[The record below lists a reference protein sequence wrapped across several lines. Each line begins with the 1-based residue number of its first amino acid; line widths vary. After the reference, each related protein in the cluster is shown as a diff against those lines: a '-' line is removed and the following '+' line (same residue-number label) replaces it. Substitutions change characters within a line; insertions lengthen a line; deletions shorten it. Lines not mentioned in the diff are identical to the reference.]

1 MSDSESVDSEGAT
14 RDRHVT
20 AAAAAAAAGG
30 ADDDSCAAAPAVLQK
45 VWDGGKFL
53 NLLDGEGN
61 KYMRCTHGQ
70 CGGTWKG
77 HNHTKALGHVIGGC
91 SDIKQCKYVSKEW
104 KAKYSD
110 IRFGVQKKKQD
121 KLEAIAKM
129 HMGVD
134 ALEDRM
140 REQAGL
146 GRAGADPPIRRI
158 HAPAAA
164 SVSAASHSNIPSSSD
179 EAGPPIFLGTRHSFA
194 TPSSRSGPYSEA
206 TKRALNDVLLDR
218 SGLKQ
223 DKKKK
228 FYHQT
233 NLVTSLGKNVASATT
248 DLDLAISHLIHGCG
262 LPFSLVE
269 DPLFHRLL
277 VRARDVNANYSA
289 PTRGDIAGPLL
300 DLTFKAY
307 YDDAKDRL
315 LREAKMYGITV
326 GGDGATI
333 DKCPLF
339 NAIACSVSNPSMVL
353 DVFDCS
359 QHAAEGGK
367 KDAEYLV
374 KTMLPKLKEIDPHR
388 ELIDLITFDGAGN
401 VQNAAKLLTLH
412 FPRASIGPAI
422 EHVVSLVFD
431 KVMRIRPINELCR
444 LAKMVSTVLF
454 CVVATLY

>member
-1 MSDSESVDSEGAT
+1 MSDSDSVDSEGAT
-14 RDRHVT
+14 RDVPV
-20 AAAAAAAAGG
+20 AAAA
-30 ADDDSCAAAPAVLQK
+30 ADDDSCAAAPAVLGK

-53 NLLDGEGN
+53 NLLDGAGN
-61 KYMRCTHGQ
+61 KYMRCTHGE

-91 SDIKQCKYVSKEW
+91 SDIKPCKYVTTAW
-104 KAKYSD
+104 KAKYAA
-110 IRFGVQKKKQD
+110 IKFGVQKRKQD

-140 REQAGL
+140 REQAGW
-146 GRAGADPPIRRI
+146 GRASAEPPIRRI
-158 HAPAAA
+158 NAPAAA
-164 SVSAASHSNIPSSSD
+164 SLSAASHSNIPSSSD
-179 EAGPPIFLGTRHSFA
+179 EAGPLFLGTRHSYL
-194 TPSSRSGPYSEA
+194 TPSSRSRPQPHSEA

-218 SGLKQ
+218 SGLKKE
-223 DKKKK
+223 KKQK

-269 DPLFHRLL
+269 DPLFHQLL

-289 PTRGDIAGPLL
+289 PTRTDIAGPLL

-307 YDDAKDRL
+307 YDDAKERL
-315 LREAKMYGITV
+315 LKEAKMYGITV

-412 FPRASIGPAI
+412 FPRASVGPAI

-444 LAKMVSTVLF
+444 IAKMVSKVLLCF
-454 CVVATLY
+454 VATLY